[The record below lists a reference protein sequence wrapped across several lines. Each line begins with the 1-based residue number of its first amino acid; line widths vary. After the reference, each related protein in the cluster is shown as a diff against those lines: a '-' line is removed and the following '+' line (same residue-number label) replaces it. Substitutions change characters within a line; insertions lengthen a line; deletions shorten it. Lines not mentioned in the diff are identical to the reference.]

1 MVGEVKDDFNA
12 IGREI
17 DKLQKLRDAVTEAI
31 AELDGGKKWV
41 DVKPKLQTAVTN
53 FQSTLLEV
61 TIRRLNFYNNHIEN
75 IMRVDEE

>member
-1 MVGEVKDDFNA
+1 MKDDFNA

-17 DKLQKLRDAVTEAI
+17 DKLQKLRDAVTDAI
-31 AELDGGKKWV
+31 AEMETGKWGE
-41 DVKPKLQTAVTN
+41 VKPKLQTAVTN

-75 IMRVDEE
+75 IMKVDE